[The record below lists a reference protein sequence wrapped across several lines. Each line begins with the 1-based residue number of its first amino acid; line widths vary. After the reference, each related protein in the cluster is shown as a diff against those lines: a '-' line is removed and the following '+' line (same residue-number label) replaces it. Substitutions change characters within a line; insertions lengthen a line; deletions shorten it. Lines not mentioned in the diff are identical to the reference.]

1 MWHAGVVSVDQRLTV
16 AVTGPTGTFG
26 FGLIPLLQAEDRVAR
41 IVGIARRPFDPAAHG
56 WTKLEYR
63 RGDVRDEAALR
74 DAFAGADVV
83 VHLAF
88 LVTGGASAEVLRA
101 VNVDGTVNAF
111 RAARQAG
118 ARRFVYASSVAAYG
132 FYPDNPVGMTEEW
145 PVRPAARLFYAQ
157 EKAEL
162 EHLLQ
167 AEAARTSGDDATSPA
182 LYLLRP
188 PVVLGPHA
196 VGAKDL
202 LPGPL
207 APLGRILAS
216 RIGRSPVPLPVL
228 VPLLPLQFVHE
239 DDLGQALLRCVL
251 AAGPP
256 GAYNIAADGI
266 LSTADVAREFGL
278 IPLPVQPAPPGWR
291 PAPSP
296 RCRSCRPPRSGSR
309 RPATRRSW
317 TPPRRSGTSAGFRAS
332 PRWRPCGTPCA
343 RTQPAAENLLPVHR
357 PATMHRVSPPV

>member
-1 MWHAGVVSVDQRLTV
+1 MTAAADGSGSGATGGERDLTV

-26 FGLIPLLQAEDRVAR
+26 FGLIPLLQADDRVAR

-56 WTKLEYR
+56 WTKLAYR
-63 RGDVRDEAALR
+63 RGDVRDPSALR
-74 DAFAGADVV
+74 DAFGSADVV

-88 LVTGGASAEVLRA
+88 LVTGAASAEVIRA
-101 VNVDGTVNAF
+101 VNVDGTLNAF
-111 RAARQAG
+111 RAAAAAG

-132 FYPDNPVGMTEEW
+132 FHPDNPVGMTEEW

-167 AEAARTSGDDATSPA
+167 AEAERPGAPA

-207 APLGRILAS
+207 APLGRALAGLAAGL
-216 RIGRSPVPLPVL
+216 GRLPVPLPAL
-228 VPLLPLQFVHE
+228 VPVMPLQFVHE
-239 DDLGQALLRCVL
+239 EDLGQALRQCVV

-256 GAYNIAADGI
+256 GAYNVAADGI

-278 IPLPVQPAPPGWR
+278 IPLPLPAGPVRFAARALAALPFLPPAAQWVEAASH
-291 PAPSP
+291 PAIMDT
-296 RCRSCRPPRSGSR
+296 
-309 RPATRRSW
+309 TRAKRDLGW
-317 TPPRRSGTSAGFRAS
+317 TPRFTALEALRDTLGRARAG
-332 PRWRPCGTPCA
+332 
-343 RTQPAAENLLPVHR
+343 
-357 PATMHRVSPPV
+357 